1 VTSNLTDKIGITEV
15 AAMTMWFRARLTGGR
30 INGWSISLRF
40 EAGAET
46 AYVQRTGPSALLCV
60 IPTPNSNMTKRDAI
74 RLRGFGLH
82 EMGHPLW
89 QPDIFDIMEKYP
101 TKKGSPLGGIFNVFL
116 DVHNETLT
124 ADDYAGDAKALSEF
138 GAVVGHDV
146 YEKLAPQLK
155 ATGGVFPANF
165 EKMCMVMTSA
175 RNAEATWNVG
185 MMVGFDKLVNDL
197 YTKEIRAG
205 AAILE
210 SKFNLT
216 DRLVT
221 NATSTDEW
229 QIWDLSKE
237 VYAYLWEQD
246 PEQEIGA
253 GGGGGSKGKPEK
265 GEGEGEK
272 KEGEAAGNGGKAGND
287 GEEEAG
293 RMEEKIPIDEL
304 LFSDHY
310 ETMVGGGSGV
320 GFDYTNYKKHAK
332 YTPVDPHTFKVTDY
346 SKRGSR

>member
-1 VTSNLTDKIGITEV
+1 MNL
-15 AAMTMWFRARLTGGR
+15 WFRARLSGSKV
-30 INGWSISLRF
+30 NGWSVSLRF
-40 EAGAET
+40 DPHAET

-82 EMGHPLW
+82 EMGHPKW

-101 TKKGSPLGGIFNVFL
+101 TKKGSPLGGIYNVFL

-146 YEKLAPQLK
+146 YEKLAPRLK
-155 ATGGVFPANF
+155 ATGGVFPTDF

-197 YTKEIRAG
+197 YTKEIRDVAG
-205 AAILE
+205 VLE
-210 SKFNLT
+210 RKFNIT

-221 NATSTDEW
+221 NATDTDEW
-229 QIWDLSKE
+229 HIWDLSKD
-237 VYAYLWEQD
+237 VYAYLWEKD
-246 PEQEIGA
+246 PEEEI
-253 GGGGGSKGKPEK
+253 GGGGGAGGKPEK
-265 GEGEGEK
+265 GEGEK
-272 KEGEAAGNGGKAGND
+272 QEGEASSAKGGKAGND
-287 GEEEAG
+287 GEEEA
-293 RMEEKIPIDEL
+293 EQQDEKIPIDEL

-310 ETMVGGGSGV
+310 ETMVGGGGTGQ

-332 YTPVDPHTFKVTDY
+332 YTPVDPASFKVTDY
-346 SKRGSR
+346 ANKRGRR